1 MSDKTQCHVCKT
13 YSVIKQH
20 MFSEC
25 RHMYCI
31 QCLYRLI
38 IVNHINEID
47 KSEVIRIRCRN
58 CDKGGYLDMTLGQ
71 ISDFLRE
78 KINDDRRGRQNCEQ
92 HPEEE
97 LNFFCKTCQM
107 NICKECRIDHSQ
119 HEMIECAIYAKKYR
133 QYLSNLPLTYKS
145 LEDFVEKF
153 DKKANE
159 FKNEIEED
167 FTQTI
172 TNIDDLIKNLVR
184 LKKEYA
190 EVIKKKLEKGL
201 LILKIIKIFYSNF
214 YLDLQKKDTCTDI
227 FLLKYLKDINFEF
240 KDFTLSHNQDVLN
253 GIQSILKEKS
263 ETLTKSKDDL
273 LNITCSFTEI
283 ARSFQ
288 NVGKLSKHKKA
299 VTSIIRL
306 KDGRL
311 LTGSRDYTIRFWEER
326 DGTFVNT
333 ETINEF
339 TGCVQYLFQCEDGQI
354 LSSCQDNNT
363 IRIWNKKEGK
373 YTCELTL
380 SEHKDYV
387 TSIMQMSDGKL
398 VTASKDKTICIWEQ
412 NNRFFKKKHTLVEHD
427 DAVYSV
433 VEISCGRI
441 ASASDDNTIRIWEEI
456 DSKFKCIQI
465 LQGHKKGVR
474 ALCFLKDGRL
484 ASGSEDTT
492 VKLWKYDKEK
502 WECVVTLTDNSTG
515 ITKIIQLQDGRIVT
529 ASRGGTVRVFDTSKA
544 TVKKE
549 ELKEHKGGVYSI
561 VELPDGRLASASK
574 DSQVILWKGGNMVE

>member
-1 MSDKTQCHVCKT
+1 MSDKTQCHVCKSYT
-13 YSVIKQH
+13 VIKQH

-25 RHMYCI
+25 GHMYCI

-38 IVNHINEID
+38 IVNHINEINN
-47 KSEVIRIRCRN
+47 SEVFRIRCRN
-58 CDKGGYLDMTLGQ
+58 CDKAGYLDLTLGQ

-78 KINDDRRGRQNCEQ
+78 KINDDRRGRQNCEL

-107 NICKECRIDHSQ
+107 NICRECRTDHTQ
-119 HEMIECAIYAKKYR
+119 HETIECAVYAKKYR
-133 QYLSNLPLTYKS
+133 QYLGNLPLKYKS
-145 LEDFVEKF
+145 LEEFVGYF

-159 FKNEIEED
+159 FKVEIEND
-167 FTQTI
+167 FSETIMNIDKLI
-172 TNIDDLIKNLVR
+172 TNLIR

-190 EVIKKKLEKGL
+190 EVIKKRLEKGL
-201 LILKIIKIFYSNF
+201 MLLKIIKIFYCNF

-227 FLLKYLKDINFEF
+227 FLLKYLKDINYEFE
-240 KDFTLSHNQDVLN
+240 DFRLSHNND
-253 GIQSILKEKS
+253 ILEQINFIKTKS
-263 ETLTKSKDDL
+263 DSLSKSKDNL
-273 LNITCSFTEI
+273 LNISCSFTEI

-333 ETINEF
+333 ETIDEF
-339 TGCVQYLFQCEDGQI
+339 TGSVQYLFQCEDGQI

-387 TSIMQMSDGKL
+387 TSIMQLSDGKL
-398 VTASKDKTICIWEQ
+398 VTTSKDKTICIWEQ
-412 NNRFFKKKHTLVEHD
+412 NNRFFQKKHTLVEHD
-427 DAVYSV
+427 DAVYAV
-433 VEISCGRI
+433 VEISGGRI

-474 ALCFLKDGRL
+474 ALCAMKDGRFV
-484 ASGSEDTT
+484 SGSEDQSF
-492 VKLWKYDKEK
+492 KLWKYEKEK
-502 WECVVTLTDNSTG
+502 WECVVTITAHHTG
-515 ITKIIQLQDGRIVT
+515 ITAIIQLQDGRLVT
-529 ASRGGTVRVFDTSKA
+529 TSRDKTIRVWAIMAKEI
-544 TVKKE
+544 VKKE
-549 ELKEHKGGVYSI
+549 VLRDHHGEVYSI

-574 DSQVILWKGGNMVE
+574 DCLVMLWKGGNMVE